1 MIQLKQLL
9 CEQLGDRNAVF
20 KQAGAD
26 RYGVVSPFNAKKIA
40 KLIYDSKSFF
50 NDYEVL
56 VKNVIV
62 KNIKNIK
69 QYGDV
74 NTELQKLKQQIDKLK
89 SMQKINDQALP
100 DTVFSFS
107 NRIVKSYSDYLKSN
121 SPPVIA
127 FNSLRIA
134 SSCTN
139 SLCQLL

>member
-9 CEQLGDRNAVF
+9 CEQLGGRNAVF

-50 NDYEVL
+50 NDDEVL

-74 NTELQKLKQQIDKLK
+74 NTELQKLTSGRGIGMYLRSFLNNVGKGCCIFLSFCHFILYKL
-89 SMQKINDQALP
+89 
-100 DTVFSFS
+100 
-107 NRIVKSYSDYLKSN
+107 
-121 SPPVIA
+121 
-127 FNSLRIA
+127 
-134 SSCTN
+134 
-139 SLCQLL
+139 LLLEGI